1 MYSLVL
7 VYDVVPVGALPAAVS
22 RLDRWVVPQRFLRWT
37 DSAPERI
44 WLGVPLAPRILF
56 TCSPDDARIV
66 FTERD
71 GRLRFGEGLRR
82 FAPHEALFGADA
94 LDALDGPD
102 HPRFRRQLTAAFHGD
117 ALRGYAAGIAATAAR
132 HVERWPTSQPV
143 RFAELSRTLARD
155 VIAETVLGV
164 RDPERGRRLS
174 AALDR
179 LDRVAESP
187 ELTARMAAAILLRGR
202 WAPFPRVASILAEL
216 EAISR
221 EEIAARRHAGVSGGA
236 DSLAR
241 FLALEGEDAVSDDEI
256 VTAMRVLVVAGWAT
270 SANTLGWM
278 IERLAHTP
286 EALARCHE
294 DVDRGESRY
303 LAATVQ
309 ETLRMRPPV
318 PVTVRYAAAD
328 VELPGLTVRRGTV
341 VCIDIERMHHRPDV
355 YPEPRRF
362 RPDRFLR
369 TRPGT
374 YTWIPFGGGVHRCI
388 GAGFALTE
396 LRLILEAMLS
406 RVTLA
411 PATGRDEAGRRTP
424 LITAPAQGAEVTL
437 LPVA

>member
-1 MYSLVL
+1 
-7 VYDVVPVGALPAAVS
+7 
-22 RLDRWVVPQRFLRWT
+22 
-37 DSAPERI
+37 
-44 WLGVPLAPRILF
+44 
-56 TCSPDDARIV
+56 
-66 FTERD
+66 
-71 GRLRFGEGLRR
+71 
-82 FAPHEALFGADA
+82 
-94 LDALDGPD
+94 
-102 HPRFRRQLTAAFHGD
+102 
-117 ALRGYAAGIAATAAR
+117 
-132 HVERWPTSQPV
+132 
-143 RFAELSRTLARD
+143 
-155 VIAETVLGV
+155 
-164 RDPERGRRLS
+164 
-174 AALDR
+174 
-179 LDRVAESP
+179 
-187 ELTARMAAAILLRGR
+187 
-202 WAPFPRVASILAEL
+202 
-216 EAISR
+216 
-221 EEIAARRHAGVSGGA
+221 
-236 DSLAR
+236 
-241 FLALEGEDAVSDDEI
+241 
-256 VTAMRVLVVAGWAT
+256 MRVLVVAGWAT